1 MEQHGFLEGLSHKTN
16 KETKMFFGGGA
27 EFEHMFGGRGGFPGH
42 QHQREEVDTEALYK
56 CLGVDKSASESEI
69 KKAFRKLALQHHPDR
84 GGDPEKVMRHY
95 IFIYLSHILIF
106 L

>member
-1 MEQHGFLEGLSHKTN
+1 VCHTKPR

-27 EFEHMFGGRGGFPGH
+27 EFEHMFGGRGGGGGFPGH
-42 QHQREEVDTEALYK
+42 HHQREEVDTEALYK

-95 IFIYLSHILIF
+95 IFTDLYLIYLSSDN
-106 L
+106 